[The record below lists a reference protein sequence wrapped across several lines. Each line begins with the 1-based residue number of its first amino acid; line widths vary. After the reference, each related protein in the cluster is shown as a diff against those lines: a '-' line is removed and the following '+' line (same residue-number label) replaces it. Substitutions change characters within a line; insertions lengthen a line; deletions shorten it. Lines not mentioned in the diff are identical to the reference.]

1 LENAVACREDTA
13 VRIVNTI
20 MWDSIRPCLAFG
32 VFGIP
37 HGAFLG
43 RPYARKRFKKL
54 SYRTAFTTGPFYF
67 VPKHVAIRP
76 CFRPGR
82 KRRNLTAKAIQFPVS
97 FG

>member
-13 VRIVNTI
+13 VRIVSTN
-20 MWDSIRPCLAFG
+20 MWDSIRPYLAFG
-32 VFGIP
+32 VIGIP

-54 SYRTAFTTGPFYF
+54 LLRTAFATGPFYF
-67 VPKHVAIRP
+67 FPKHGEIRS
-76 CFRPGR
+76 FSRPGR